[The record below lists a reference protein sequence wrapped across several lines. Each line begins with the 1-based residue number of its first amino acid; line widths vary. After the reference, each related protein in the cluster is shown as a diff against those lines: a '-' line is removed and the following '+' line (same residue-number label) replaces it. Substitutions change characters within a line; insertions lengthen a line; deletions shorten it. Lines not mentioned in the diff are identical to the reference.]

1 MPNETL
7 LLDDVFKAL
16 ANPTRRQVVAR
27 LGIGPAPMSELA
39 TGHDMAPPSFL
50 QHLQVLEQSGIIVS
64 VKKGRVRTY
73 SLHQTNLRQ
82 AENWLAEQRNHW
94 NARLDQL
101 DEFLRQDTK

>member
-16 ANPTRRQVVAR
+16 ANPTRRQVVAQ
-27 LGIGPAPMSELA
+27 LGRGPAPMSELA
-39 TGHDMAPPSFL
+39 IGHDMASPSFL

-64 VKKGRVRTY
+64 VKRGRIRTY
-73 SLHQTNLRQ
+73 TLNEQNLRQ
-82 AENWLAEQRNHW
+82 AENWLSEQRNHW

-101 DEFLRQDTK
+101 DDFLKQDK